1 VTTTALPPDL
11 QTLGPP
17 TGATGAQ
24 HRPPKGLARLRGR
37 SLGLLRGRAEDAA
50 WVRPALL
57 ALLLGAALLYLWD
70 LGSSGWGNSF
80 YAAAAQAGSPSW
92 KAWFFGSSDAA
103 NSITVDKPPASLWVM
118 GLSGR
123 LFGVNHWSVLA
134 PQALEGVAAAGLLY
148 ATVRRHFSAAV
159 GLIAGAVLALT
170 PVAVLMFRFNN
181 PDALLVLL
189 LVAGAYA
196 LTRSLNAG
204 STRWLALAGA
214 LVGFAFLAKMLQALL
229 VVPAFALVYL
239 AAAPVGV
246 GRRIWQLLVAGAAM
260 VAAAGWWIAA
270 VALTPASARPF
281 IGGSQHNSILEL
293 TFGYNGFGRLT
304 GNETGSVGGGG
315 AAAAG
320 GVGGAAGGRW
330 GTPGAG
336 RLFGPEMGTQIA
348 WLLPAALLLLVA
360 GLWLTRRAV
369 RTDGQRAGLLLWGG
383 WLVVT
388 GVTLSYAKGI
398 IHPYYTVALAPAIGA
413 LVGAGATLLWQQ
425 RGSLV
430 ARLLLAVA
438 LGGTGVWAYL
448 LLDRT
453 PTFQPW
459 LRGAVAFIAL
469 MSAVLVVGLPWL
481 GRRVGAVVGAA
492 TLVAALGAPAAYAAD
507 TATTPHTGAIPSAGP
522 ASGRGPGGFGGFGGF
537 GAPGGPGSFG
547 DRARL
552 GGAGAAPF
560 GPGGFGGVGRGG
572 GTGATGGA
580 GGRGGIGGLLDS
592 RTPGAA
598 LTTALKGNAGRYTW
612 VAAAVGS
619 NIAAGVQLATGLP
632 VMAIGGFN
640 GSDPSPTLAQFQA
653 DVRAG
658 KIHYFLGGVGFGGAG
673 GGFGGQTGGSS
684 ASSEISAWVQST
696 FTATTVGGQT
706 VYDLTSEGGTGR
718 TGSTGGASG

>member
-1 VTTTALPPDL
+1 
-11 QTLGPP
+11 
-17 TGATGAQ
+17 
-24 HRPPKGLARLRGR
+24 
-37 SLGLLRGRAEDAA
+37 
-50 WVRPALL
+50 
-57 ALLLGAALLYLWD
+57 
-70 LGSSGWGNSF
+70 
-80 YAAAAQAGSPSW
+80 
-92 KAWFFGSSDAA
+92 
-103 NSITVDKPPASLWVM
+103 
-118 GLSGR
+118 
-123 LFGVNHWSVLA
+123 
-134 PQALEGVAAAGLLY
+134 
-148 ATVRRHFSAAV
+148 
-159 GLIAGAVLALT
+159 
-170 PVAVLMFRFNN
+170 
-181 PDALLVLL
+181 
-189 LVAGAYA
+189 
-196 LTRSLNAG
+196 
-204 STRWLALAGA
+204 
-214 LVGFAFLAKMLQALL
+214 
-229 VVPAFALVYL
+229 
-239 AAAPVGV
+239 
-246 GRRIWQLLVAGAAM
+246 
-260 VAAAGWWIAA
+260 
-270 VALTPASARPF
+270 
-281 IGGSQHNSILEL
+281 
-293 TFGYNGFGRLT
+293 
-304 GNETGSVGGGG
+304 
-315 AAAAG
+315 
-320 GVGGAAGGRW
+320 
-330 GTPGAG
+330 
-336 RLFGPEMGTQIA
+336 MGTQIA

-388 GVTLSYAKGI
+388 GVTFSYAKGI

-481 GRRVGAVVGAA
+481 GRRVGAVIGAA

-522 ASGRGPGGFGGFGGF
+522 ASGRGPGGFGGFG
-537 GAPGGPGSFG
+537 APGGPGGFG
-547 DRARL
+547 GRARL

-560 GPGGFGGVGRGG
+560 GPGGFGGVGPGG

-592 RTPGAA
+592 RTPGSA
-598 LTTALKGNAGRYTW
+598 LIAALKGNAGQYTW

-619 NIAAGVQLATGLP
+619 NSAAGVQLATGLP

-658 KIHYFLGGVGFGGAG
+658 KIHYFLGGGGFGGAG

-696 FTATTVGGQT
+696 FTATAIGGQT
-706 VYDLTSEGGTGR
+706 VYDLTSAGAPAPLGALAGPAADLAPGATLGCTVAPLAEGGADDASGSPDRAVPADRGLRPGR
-718 TGSTGGASG
+718 TQHDRWQRRPRSCCLGRPLSCCHDASHASCQCFCTGSRLHAHPVREPVSDGRAG